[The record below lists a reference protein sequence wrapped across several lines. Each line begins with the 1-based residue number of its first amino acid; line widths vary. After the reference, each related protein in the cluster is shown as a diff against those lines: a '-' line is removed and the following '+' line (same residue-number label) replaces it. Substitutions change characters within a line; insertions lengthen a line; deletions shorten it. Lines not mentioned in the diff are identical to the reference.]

1 MSVLEDYKDKI
12 SNQWL
17 GLTSNLRKKILGSNN
32 ENIDLLVDSFYK
44 LEAPQRNAAMV
55 GGIATLITV
64 VAIFLG
70 LYFSQLA
77 SLNRDLN
84 RRFDALYEIHD
95 LKEKYQAENSRFQA
109 LEASISGS
117 LATVRTRPYFEKIA
131 NEQGVKID
139 SLTEAKTPL
148 PLDNALSARFQEIQV
163 ELRLTNISV
172 PKLLAFLV
180 EVEKGGGTIRI
191 QDLQVQ
197 ARYGTKLFFDAKI
210 KARSFAEAG

>member
-1 MSVLEDYKDKI
+1 M
-12 SNQWL
+12 
-17 GLTSNLRKKILGSNN
+17 
-32 ENIDLLVDSFYK
+32 
-44 LEAPQRNAAMV
+44 
-55 GGIATLITV
+55 
-64 VAIFLG
+64 
-70 LYFSQLA
+70 
-77 SLNRDLN
+77 
-84 RRFDALYEIHD
+84 
-95 LKEKYQAENSRFQA
+95 
-109 LEASISGS
+109 
-117 LATVRTRPYFEKIA
+117 
-131 NEQGVKID
+131 KID